1 MATLA
6 TTLPTPLQFSTHNTE
21 KACKL
26 LGIHVFIPKTGELYL
41 FCVHDFLEHGK
52 QLCIMSLGSYPMQT
66 SLAPNLY
73 KPQNVKEAARNGMT
87 FYSKLQA
94 EDGHW
99 TGDYGGPLFLMAG
112 IHYHFTCLKLYPQ

>member
-1 MATLA
+1 M
-6 TTLPTPLQFSTHNTE
+6 
-21 KACKL
+21 
-26 LGIHVFIPKTGELYL
+26 
-41 FCVHDFLEHGK
+41 

-66 SLAPNLY
+66 PLAPNLY

-112 IHYHFTCLKLYPQ
+112 IHCHFTCLK

>member
-1 MATLA
+1 MQTIRYIYTKNRRTVPCL
-6 TTLPTPLQFSTHNTE
+6 
-21 KACKL
+21 C
-26 LGIHVFIPKTGELYL
+26 
-41 FCVHDFLEHGK
+41 DFLEYGK

-66 SLAPNLY
+66 SLAPNLS

-112 IHYHFTCLKLYPQ
+112 THCHFICLK